1 MDDNNVLN
9 KTFEDQ
15 KPCDKCAAQE
25 ALEFSHF
32 MGKIEGSQTLVTDN
46 TDRVAQRADCITQVS
61 PTFVHNKL
69 KNEQDRLFS
78 TSFFFQ
84 EKI

>member
-9 KTFEDQ
+9 KTFQDQ
-15 KPCDKCAAQE
+15 KPCDKFATQE
-25 ALEFSHF
+25 VFELSHF

-69 KNEQDRLFS
+69 
-78 TSFFFQ
+78 
-84 EKI
+84 